1 MIKHENNDNDFQDT
15 SGSVN
20 QVSAAQILKLAQL
33 TDIKQILTSIKL
45 AYFPFAGFVLQEP
58 DEEGL
63 KILYEYSEVF
73 LKIRNYLVKKE
84 SLDK

>member
-45 AYFPFAGFVLQEP
+45 AYFPFAGFVLQ
-58 DEEGL
+58 L

>member
-1 MIKHENNDNDFQDT
+1 MIKHENNDNDFQD
-15 SGSVN
+15 SSASVN
-20 QVSAAQILKLAQL
+20 QVSAEQILKLAKL

-58 DEEGL
+58 DEDGI

-84 SLDK
+84 TLDK